1 MRIYKSFLVRCWL
14 ESGQTSE
21 ADIYDIQNIQT
32 GEKVRLAS
40 LSEIPQRIKD
50 AYKRPVENPNPE
62 AGGDPA

>member
-1 MRIYKSFLVRCWL
+1 M
-14 ESGQTSE
+14 SE

-50 AYKRPVENPNPE
+50 AYERPVKNPE
-62 AGGDPA
+62 PEADDDPA